1 MLEPH
6 CLSSLAHLT
15 LTQWAAFEYLAVFL
29 YGLSMV
35 FFLRALGMVD
45 VVIASA
51 SLYLMPLFGVALA
64 FGILGERLA
73 PRALL
78 GSAIVLVATL
88 MLFRFDYSL

>member
-1 MLEPH
+1 
-6 CLSSLAHLT
+6 
-15 LTQWAAFEYLAVFL
+15 
-29 YGLSMV
+29 MV

-64 FGILGERLA
+64 FSILGEHLA

-78 GSAIVLVATL
+78 GSVVVLIATL
-88 MLFRFDYSL
+88 MLFRFDYAF